1 MEKINFTQILSATLV
16 LLSIIDI
23 VGSIPIILQLREKG
37 RQVDALK
44 ATLYSTLLMVGF
56 YYGGHWL
63 LRIFNCDIHS
73 FATAG
78 GLLMFLM
85 ALEMIL
91 DVEIFKNSAPG
102 QRGATM
108 VPMVFPLIAGAGVLT
123 TLISLKAMYDD
134 VNIFIGLAINML
146 WVYVVIRS
154 TGKIQQWLGE
164 GGMMFSRKFFG
175 IILLAMS
182 VKMITENIAHL
193 F

>member
-37 RQVDALK
+37 RQVDAFK
-44 ATLYSTLLMVGF
+44 ATIYSTLLMVGF

-91 DVEIFKNSAPG
+91 DVEIFKNNAPG

-134 VNIFIGLAINML
+134 INIFIGLAINML

>member
-1 MEKINFTQILSATLV
+1 MDKINFTQILSATLV

-37 RQVDALK
+37 RNVDATR
-44 ATLYSTLLMVGF
+44 ATIYSTLLMVGF
-56 YYGGHWL
+56 YYGGYWIL
-63 LRIFNCDIHS
+63 NIFNCTINS

-85 ALEMIL
+85 AMEMIL
-91 DVEIFKNSAPG
+91 DVEIFKNNTPSK
-102 QRGATM
+102 GATM
-108 VPMVFPLIAGAGVLT
+108 VPLVFPLIAGAGVLT

-134 VNIFIGLAINML
+134 INIFIGLAINML
-146 WVYVVIRS
+146 WVYIVIKS
-154 TGKIQQWLGE
+154 TDKIQKLLGE
-164 GGMMFSRKFFG
+164 GGIFFSRKFFG

-182 VKMITENIAHL
+182 VKMITENIALL

>member
-1 MEKINFTQILSATLV
+1 MGNINLTQIFSSALV

-23 VGSIPIILQLREKG
+23 VGSVPIILQLRSKG
-37 RQVDALK
+37 REVNALK
-44 ATLYSTLLMVGF
+44 ATLYSAIVMVGF
-56 YYGGHWL
+56 YYGGYWIL
-63 LRIFNCDIHS
+63 EIFNCNIQS

-78 GLLMFLM
+78 GFLMFLM

-91 DVEIFKNSAPG
+91 DVEIFKNNTPAG
-102 QRGATM
+102 GATI

-134 VNIFIGLAINML
+134 VNILIGLAINML
-146 WVYVVIRS
+146 WVFIVIKS
-154 TGKIQQWLGE
+154 TTKVQRLLGE
-164 GGMMFSRKFFG
+164 GGIFFMRKFFG

-182 VKMITENIAHL
+182 VKMMTENIAKL

>member
-1 MEKINFTQILSATLV
+1 MGKINFTQILSATLV

-37 RQVDALK
+37 RNVDATR
-44 ATLYSTLLMVGF
+44 ATIYSTLLMVGF
-56 YYGGHWL
+56 YYGGYWIL
-63 LRIFNCDIHS
+63 NIFNCNINS

-91 DVEIFKNSAPG
+91 DVEIFKNDTPSK
-102 QRGATM
+102 GATM
-108 VPMVFPLIAGAGVLT
+108 VPLVFPLIAGAGVLT

-134 VNIFIGLAINML
+134 INIFIGLAINML
-146 WVYVVIRS
+146 WVYFVIKS
-154 TGKIQQWLGE
+154 TDKIQLLLGE
-164 GGMMFSRKFFG
+164 GGIFFSRKFFG

-182 VKMITENIAHL
+182 VKMITENIALL